1 MKNSKNQ
8 KQKSP
13 NTPQNNFFLIAGLNC
28 DSCAKMIE
36 INLEEEGIKAVCD
49 YANSRLEIKTTNVS
63 FERIKK
69 VVERSGYK
77 LK

>member
-49 YANSRLEIKTTNVS
+49 YANSRLEIKTKNANVKK
-63 FERIKK
+63 IKK
-69 VVERSGYK
+69 VVEKLGYK
-77 LK
+77 LE